1 MEALSL
7 NSGVQLA
14 DIGDRK
20 AISYSQFNMY
30 KSCPH
35 QWKLTYVDGNKTY
48 EPSIYTIFGTAF
60 HETLQKY
67 LTVMYTKSAK
77 EANQLGVHTILKDRM
92 IAEYKREVEVF
103 GNHFSTP
110 EELSEFY
117 KDGLAI
123 LEFFIKKR
131 GSYFSKRNCELLG
144 IETPLLIE
152 TNFNENVLIRGFL
165 DVVMREHDKIKI
177 WDIKTSTWGW
187 KPNKKKLE
195 GDQLRLYKRYF
206 AKQYGYDENDIDVEY
221 FIVKRKLY
229 ENAEFPQK
237 RIQLFKPPNAKVS
250 LNKTEK
256 SLESFVSNAF
266 MEDGSY
272 NINGDYPAYK
282 NACMY
287 CPFKTNHELCP
298 PKNRILKKSE

>member
-1 MEALSL
+1 METL
-7 NSGVQLA
+7 NLNAGVQLS

-48 EPSIYTIFGTAF
+48 DPSIYTIFGTAF
-60 HETLQKY
+60 HETLQEY

-77 EANQLGVHTILKDRM
+77 EANQLGVHTILKERM
-92 IAEYKREVEVF
+92 AAEYKREVEVF
-103 GNHFSTP
+103 GGHFSTP

-131 GSYFSKRNCELLG
+131 GAYFSKRNCELLG

-187 KPNKKKLE
+187 KPNKKKME

-256 SLESFVSNAF
+256 SLESFVNTAF

>member
-48 EPSIYTIFGTAF
+48 EPS
-60 HETLQKY
+60 
-67 LTVMYTKSAK
+67 MYTKSAK

>member
-60 HETLQKY
+60 HETLQEY

>member
-60 HETLQKY
+60 HETLQEY

-237 RIQLFKPPNAKVS
+237 RIQLFKPPNAKAS
-250 LNKTEK
+250 HKKTEK